1 MLGKIYFL
9 IKPKFEEMEIYHK
22 KMTALRAKMAVVYK
36 NCGKYKLLV
45 IWSAVPMEEF
55 IESYGDY
62 IIKPIVTIT
71 FACSMLHTP
80 DKVYVEEFDSEEE
93 SLEALNKLYIK
104 EQNNWRRIKL
114 KARKEDGTLY
124 KEQDDISRSEYLA
137 NILLGSVGDY
147 RIRQGRFNVIEKCLN
162 NLAVFYKKQAILK
175 KNEGN

>member
-22 KMTALRAKMAVVYK
+22 KMTALRTKMAVVYK

-55 IESYGDY
+55 FKNYSGY

-80 DKVYVEEFDSEEE
+80 DKVYVREFDSEEE
-93 SLEALNKLYIK
+93 SLEDLNKFYIK
-104 EQNNWRRIKL
+104 EQNNWKRIKL

-124 KEQDDISRSEYLA
+124 DDISRSEHLA
-137 NILLGSVGDY
+137 NILLGSLGDY
-147 RIRQGRFNVIEKCLN
+147 RIRLGRFNLIEKCLN
-162 NLAVFYKKQAILK
+162 SLAVFYKKQAILRK
-175 KNEGN
+175 KEGN